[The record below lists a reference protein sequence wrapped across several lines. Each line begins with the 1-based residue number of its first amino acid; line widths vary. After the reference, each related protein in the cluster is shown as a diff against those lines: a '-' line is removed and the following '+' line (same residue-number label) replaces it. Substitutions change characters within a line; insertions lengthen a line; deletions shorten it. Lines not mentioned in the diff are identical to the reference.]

1 VLPQLPQNFAVP
13 VLGVPQFTQ
22 NLCIVSTF
30 PLSAGGMLGTIGGAV
45 AIEDGVL
52 DILSWPS
59 GELLLSL
66 IKFWLLIFEMIIF
79 SFFFLWKTLLF
90 HKTKNMLAKTIA
102 PLKTPIY
109 APIFEFDPVVSYWV
123 LLLDF
128 CELQSMQK
136 LAPKFEQVLATH
148 GVQTKEVLAP
158 NIVEYV
164 PAEQGEQTEEL
175 LAPEIVE
182 YVPAEQGEQI
192 EALLA
197 PTMFEYVPAT
207 QGMHDVELLAPE
219 IVE

>member
-79 SFFFLWKTLLF
+79 SFFF
-90 HKTKNMLAKTIA
+90 
-102 PLKTPIY
+102 PLKNFTFPQNKKY
-109 APIFEFDPVVSYWV
+109 ACKDNCS
-123 LLLDF
+123 
-128 CELQSMQK
+128 
-136 LAPKFEQVLATH
+136 A
-148 GVQTKEVLAP
+148 
-158 NIVEYV
+158 
-164 PAEQGEQTEEL
+164 
-175 LAPEIVE
+175 
-182 YVPAEQGEQI
+182 
-192 EALLA
+192 
-197 PTMFEYVPAT
+197 
-207 QGMHDVELLAPE
+207 
-219 IVE
+219 